1 MNLLIIE
8 SKLRYRRDKNIYK
21 GGVRARRQ
29 LIGTVEEATV
39 PGRAVH
45 RPANTYK
52 RSLYMSRGH
61 VGQLIGTVEEAA
73 VPE

>member
-1 MNLLIIE
+1 MAGPSIVHLI
-8 SKLRYRRDKNIYK
+8 LTRGRYTVQYMIR
-21 GGVRARRQ
+21 GHVGQ
-29 LIGTVEEATV
+29 MIGTVEEATV

-45 RPANTYK
+45 RPAYTYK

-61 VGQLIGTVEEAA
+61 VGQLIGTVDEAA